1 MEVGGLPRAAV
12 DVVEVSLHV
21 GRFRKT
27 ISHVGQVSSSVPL
40 VVACLK
46 VVVEVGVFRRGVVG
60 VVVDARGRGT
70 AFLGAGAFGTQA
82 GAHRMTVRGQAFID
96 LWVSGQRVVGV
107 LGLEV
112 GVLHVV
118 ADAFAGVGAH
128 RRLAGAVL
136 SVSEDVVAEVVVLLK
151 DAELLLGVCEA
162 TL

>member
-1 MEVGGLPRAAV
+1 MKLRAQAV
-12 DVVEVSLHV
+12 SDPEVS
-21 GRFRKT
+21 
-27 ISHVGQVSSSVPL
+27 S
-40 VVACLK
+40 
-46 VVVEVGVFRRGVVG
+46 
-60 VVVDARGRGT
+60 
-70 AFLGAGAFGTQA
+70 
-82 GAHRMTVRGQAFID
+82 
-96 LWVSGQRVVGV
+96 QRVVGV

-128 RRLAGAVL
+128 RRLAGAVS

>member
-1 MEVGGLPRAAV
+1 MTPRVQAV
-12 DVVEVSLHV
+12 SD
-21 GRFRKT
+21 
-27 ISHVGQVSSSVPL
+27 P
-40 VVACLK
+40 
-46 VVVEVGVFRRGVVG
+46 GVRR
-60 VVVDARGRGT
+60 
-70 AFLGAGAFGTQA
+70 
-82 GAHRMTVRGQAFID
+82 
-96 LWVSGQRVVGV
+96 QRVVGV
-107 LGLEV
+107 LGFEV